1 MVLPVL
7 DEPESVAGPEALAG
21 RGAKFEA
28 GSDPVA
34 GPESVAGP
42 EEPPSIRYPAA
53 NRSVAPGSAAAS
65 ASSGTS
71 TRVGLTC
78 ELPAPWNRG
87 VRASSPITA
96 MVRPAMPVS
105 GSTPSFLSST
115 RLCAAARRARA

>member
-1 MVLPVL
+1 VSAVGPGSVGR
-7 DEPESVAGPEALAG
+7 PESVAG
-21 RGAKFEA
+21 R
-28 GSDPVA
+28 
-34 GPESVAGP
+34 GPEDGPPSVAGP
-42 EEPPSIRYPAA
+42 GELPSLRYPAA

-71 TRVGLTC
+71 TWVGLTW

-87 VRASSPITA
+87 VRANSPITA
-96 MVRPAMPVS
+96 TVRPAMPVS